1 MAPSCGEKMALNSTN
16 IYTIKITSITHAFYI
31 AISAIMKTNK
41 TPSSIQLCGDIGVLA
56 TIHTPSPEPV
66 VMSGAVQIWSEL
78 RQRTLLYNI
87 KVVKLQ
93 HNKISLQLRGLL

>member
-1 MAPSCGEKMALNSTN
+1 
-16 IYTIKITSITHAFYI
+16 
-31 AISAIMKTNK
+31 MKTNK

-56 TIHTPSPEPV
+56 TNHTPPPEPV

>member
-1 MAPSCGEKMALNSTN
+1 
-16 IYTIKITSITHAFYI
+16 
-31 AISAIMKTNK
+31 MKTNK

-56 TIHTPSPEPV
+56 TNHTPPPEPV

-93 HNKISLQLRGLL
+93 HNKISLQFYCIVRTATTQSGLLVITYVYHYRQVGEDGNSNCHI